1 MAGPWVFYMQ
11 RSFLHI
17 STLSC
22 TCCDAEARSLISL
35 LFSSRPLSPW
45 FELEQISGLLSGKC
59 SWRLF
64 PRAATSVAACAQVGR
79 RVHWRD
85 SGKAAQGLGL
95 ECFRVVLIFG
105 TWFRCAT
112 YRNTSQDCVHVCD
125 VWDAQH
131 AMKECTCQ
139 GLFGIPSYW
148 KLVFTGHSLGA
159 SLAILAATLAEA
171 RCSSCCFTPGL
182 FTVTRI
188 QKRKATKTYLR
199 RLTITLIILYSV
211 IPCFYWIAWIGLMS

>member
-11 RSFLHI
+11 LSFLHI

-105 TWFRCAT
+105 TWFRC
-112 YRNTSQDCVHVCD
+112 DLD
-125 VWDAQH
+125 VQH
-131 AMKECTCQ
+131 IAIHRKIVFMFVM
-139 GLFGIPSYW
+139 FGTHNMPW
-148 KLVFTGHSLGA
+148 KNARVRA
-159 SLAILAATLAEA
+159 SLAFQAIGSWYLLATAWA
-171 RCSSCCFTPGL
+171 RPWPF
-182 FTVTRI
+182 
-188 QKRKATKTYLR
+188 
-199 RLTITLIILYSV
+199 
-211 IPCFYWIAWIGLMS
+211 